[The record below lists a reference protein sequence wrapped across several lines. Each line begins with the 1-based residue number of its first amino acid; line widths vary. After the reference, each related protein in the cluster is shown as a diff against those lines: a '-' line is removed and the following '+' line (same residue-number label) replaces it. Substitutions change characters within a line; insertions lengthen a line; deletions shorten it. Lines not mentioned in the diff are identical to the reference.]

1 MEIISGLENCV
12 SAAFFL
18 SSIFIV
24 LFVRALVKRFVSSG
38 STYIHPESEQTVNEV
53 RQTITS
59 RNSASYTHV
68 DTLFSNGEI
77 DVCPICLENLK
88 FCVETNCRHRFCGD
102 CFYAYWQR
110 LPPLSRP
117 ICPVCRGQL
126 RFVLKRFTLPEM
138 QTSASSD
145 RSRIE
150 GNVDLFNRR
159 YSGNPVSLI
168 DQLRDLPVLLRYFWR
183 VIFDGEGNISCLLRL
198 RLIVLFLFVFF
209 YVISPLDIFPESIV
223 GVFGLLDDCLVCLVF
238 CIYLGALFRGRLV
251 ADV

>member
-1 MEIISGLENCV
+1 MEIISGLENSV
-12 SAAFFL
+12 SAVFVL
-18 SSIFIV
+18 SSVFIV
-24 LFVRALVKRFVSSG
+24 LFVRAIVKRFTSSS
-38 STYIHPESEQTVNEV
+38 STYIHPESQQTVDEV
-53 RQTITS
+53 RQTIIS
-59 RNSASYTHV
+59 RSLASYTHV
-68 DTLFSNGEI
+68 DTSPSNGEI
-77 DVCPICLENLK
+77 DICPICLENLK

-102 CFYAYWQR
+102 CFYAYWQQMS
-110 LPPLSRP
+110 PLSNP

-126 RFVLKRFTLPEM
+126 RFVLKRFTIPEM
-138 QTSASSD
+138 QSD
-145 RSRIE
+145 MSLSRSQIE
-150 GNVDLFNRR
+150 SNVDLFNRR
-159 YSGNPVSLI
+159 YSGNPVSFI